1 MRLIRKRTETLYRI
15 LLGIINSYIGIMKS
29 QQETSSDYGLVQS
42 DENVEF
48 RTQNGTETS
57 SLAIVEIVLRVSA
70 AVS

>member
-1 MRLIRKRTETLYRI
+1 
-15 LLGIINSYIGIMKS
+15 MKS

-48 RTQNGTETS
+48 RTQDGTETS